1 MNRTHKYFI
10 SHLLNPVSQSERED
24 LYYRVNNMA
33 YKELCSLYKTLGDIE
48 EVTHYGE
55 ESVYDWDF
63 LSRLLRHMRSIKR
76 QYEGGN
82 KSIKRLIAEY
92 KASCAA
98 NCTEEI
104 MEISNELVERFA
116 YQSFEEQKLIFKTL
130 IRSEYR
136 LDAYNLLNDTWAE
149 MFVKELQRQWLKDD
163 DTNLIRYIIRYSSE
177 EFLLKHLAKL
187 QLYDSDYA
195 ELCVRLGNNP
205 SFTID
210 KHRFYD
216 RWDYYAAMYR
226 LNREIDGEYILREL
240 FKVIEHGITNASKL
254 YDMEICLLSTYRNSH
269 LNISA
274 KLIRQVNNAVCA
286 MCDAKMSKELA
297 YFYEWDS
304 KIIRALGEYAK
315 VWNKENGEELTF
327 YQQWMKY
334 CEIAIDNFPSEY
346 STYITWHRSKSNQ
359 RRETMLQE
367 LQPLIEEFDLKVAD
381 TTF

>member
-1 MNRTHKYFI
+1 M
-10 SHLLNPVSQSERED
+10 
-24 LYYRVNNMA
+24 
-33 YKELCSLYKTLGDIE
+33 
-48 EVTHYGE
+48 
-55 ESVYDWDF
+55 
-63 LSRLLRHMRSIKR
+63 

-98 NCTEEI
+98 NSTEEI

-177 EFLLKHLAKL
+177 EFLLKHLDKL
-187 QLYDSDYA
+187 QLCDSDYG

-226 LNREIDGEYILREL
+226 LKRDIDGEYILREL

-254 YDMEICLLSTYRNSH
+254 YDMEICLLCTHRNSH
-269 LNISA
+269 LDISA

-286 MCDAKMSKELA
+286 MYDAKMSKELA

-346 STYITWHRSKSNQ
+346 STYITWHRAKSNQ

-367 LQPLIEEFDLKVAD
+367 LQPLIEELDLEVAD